1 MKTENGNARPSEPAS
16 QNHFGPTGA
25 SKGRSCSKAN
35 RSCPQKSPRVQASYP
50 QSCATRTSFT
60 KLLRANRCF
69 RGSRLTW
76 GTTWVLV
83 AKQNLTKHSIK
94 QQVKQKRIVGDKG
107 QSELQTNKQKTVR
120 QSKQELSRLLTRT
133 SFTKPLRSN
142 RCFRGPQLTWGRF
155 PLCANLRSKLPL
167 RQRQSERVP
176 PRGVARRASELEL
189 ILRAPIV
196 PR

>member
-1 MKTENGNARPSEPAS
+1 M
-16 QNHFGPTGA
+16 
-25 SKGRSCSKAN
+25 
-35 RSCPQKSPRVQASYP
+35 
-50 QSCATRTSFT
+50 
-60 KLLRANRCF
+60 
-69 RGSRLTW
+69 
-76 GTTWVLV
+76 

-94 QQVKQKRIVGDKG
+94 QQVKRKRIVGDKG

-167 RQRQSERVP
+167 RQRHPAQRSIFYIIRSHRADGTSTKIKEKTRDCTHRVTILSQESVP
-176 PRGVARRASELEL
+176 ESHVGPTDVSKGYIGVGVGTNANINIDSIKGNNEKVRCKDSRWLLWRTTSVLGRAQKS
-189 ILRAPIV
+189 
-196 PR
+196 